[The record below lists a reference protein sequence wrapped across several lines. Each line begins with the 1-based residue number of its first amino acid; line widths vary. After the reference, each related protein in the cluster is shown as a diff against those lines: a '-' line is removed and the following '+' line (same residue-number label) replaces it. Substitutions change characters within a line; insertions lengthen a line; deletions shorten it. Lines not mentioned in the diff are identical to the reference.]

1 MECERSSP
9 SCHGRVETS
18 EFFLRASRTDLLEG
32 GGGGGG
38 GGGGEEGDRAFV
50 SPNN

>member
-18 EFFLRASRTDLLEG
+18 EFFLRASRKVLIEG

-38 GGGGEEGDRAFV
+38 REGDRAFI
-50 SPNN
+50 STLRT